1 MVVGICDDEII
12 VRESL
17 EKYVSELL
25 GTAKCVQFSSGDEI
39 LHYYLCPDKPEI
51 DILLL
56 DLAMTETDGMVV
68 AETIQ
73 AKIKEKEQSVRI
85 TKPLIIFVTGIQ
97 DRMAEAFNVNAFDY
111 IVKPINKD
119 KFKNTVLSAA
129 EEIKR
134 IDLLPNSC
142 REENHITIKNGGTT
156 FSLNEEDI
164 VCIESVGRKVVIH
177 ALGRK
182 IEIYGKIGEWE
193 QNLGDTFFR
202 VHKSYLVNM
211 KHVKKYTR
219 GDITMASGQQA
230 LLSKYRYNDFVQSYM
245 NYIADRES

>member
-25 GTAKCVQFSSGDEI
+25 DTAKCVQFSSGDEI
-39 LHYYLCPDKPEI
+39 LHYYLCPEKPEI

-56 DLAMTETDGMVV
+56 DLAMAETDGMVV

-129 EEIKR
+129 E
-134 IDLLPNSC
+134 
-142 REENHITIKNGGTT
+142 
-156 FSLNEEDI
+156 
-164 VCIESVGRKVVIH
+164 
-177 ALGRK
+177 
-182 IEIYGKIGEWE
+182 
-193 QNLGDTFFR
+193 
-202 VHKSYLVNM
+202 
-211 KHVKKYTR
+211 
-219 GDITMASGQQA
+219 
-230 LLSKYRYNDFVQSYM
+230 
-245 NYIADRES
+245 